1 MSKDKNNLETTT
13 DTEETME
20 MNDPIQSDKEN
31 QESTENLVDDTVQE
45 EDNDAVNETEEAKTE
60 ETVEDPLLKTQ
71 KELAELRD
79 KYLRNVAEFDNYR
92 KRTIKEKQEII
103 KLAAKDT
110 VVALLPAMDDFDR
123 VARHATEADEKIPDG
138 VSLIINKLL
147 KSFEQL
153 GVKKME
159 SDGQDFDP
167 ELHEALTKIPAPSKK
182 LRGKVIET
190 IESGYYLNDKII
202 RYAKVVVG
210 E

>member
-1 MSKDKNNLETTT
+1 MAKDKNNTEPTMETEETIEMKEQEQLQDEQLETT
-13 DTEETME
+13 EEAS
-20 MNDPIQSDKEN
+20 N
-31 QESTENLVDDTVQE
+31 ESI
-45 EDNDAVNETEEAKTE
+45 NETEEEVTE
-60 ETVEDPLLKTQ
+60 EVTEDPLLKTQ

-92 KRTIKEKQEII
+92 KRTIKEKQDII

-110 VVALLPAMDDFDR
+110 IVALIPAMDDFDR
-123 VARHATEADEKIPDG
+123 VAKHATEADEVIPDG
-138 VSLIINKLL
+138 VQLIIDKLL
-147 KSFEQL
+147 KSFELL

-182 LRGKVIET
+182 MKGKVIET

>member
-20 MNDPIQSDKEN
+20 MNDPIQSDNEN
-31 QESTENLVDDTVQE
+31 QESMENLVDDTVQE

>member
-31 QESTENLVDDTVQE
+31 QESTENLVDNTIQE
-45 EDNDAVNETEEAKTE
+45 EDNDAVSETEEAKTE

-123 VARHATEADEKIPDG
+123 VAKHATEADEKIPDG